1 MLFSLSIPAIRNL
14 SGVSMYGKE
23 IKVTLSKH
31 TYVSMPKDGDVR
43 QPVFIIFFNPL
54 TPVSY
59 QGQYFSLR
67 YFSLQYQY
75 NTKQASD
82 ENKEK
87 YLLGDY

>member
-1 MLFSLSIPAIRNL
+1 
-14 SGVSMYGKE
+14 MYGKE
-23 IKVTLSKH
+23 ITVTLSKH

-54 TPVSY
+54 TPISY
-59 QGQYFSLR
+59 QGQ

-87 YLLGDY
+87 Y

>member
-43 QPVFIIFFNPL
+43 HPFL
-54 TPVSY
+54 S
-59 QGQYFSLR
+59 FSLI
-67 YFSLQYQY
+67 L
-75 NTKQASD
+75 
-82 ENKEK
+82 
-87 YLLGDY
+87 